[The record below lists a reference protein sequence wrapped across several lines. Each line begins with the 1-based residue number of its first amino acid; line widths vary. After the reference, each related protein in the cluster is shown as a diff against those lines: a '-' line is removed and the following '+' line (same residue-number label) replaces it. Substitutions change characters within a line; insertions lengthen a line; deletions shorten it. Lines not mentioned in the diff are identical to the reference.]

1 MPPPVLYYIRH
12 GETDWNVAARL
23 QGGRD
28 IPINATGR
36 AQAHRCGAILSEL
49 LARDGRNAADLAFV
63 ASPLGRARET
73 MEIVRAG
80 LGLDPHA
87 YRTDARLTEVAFGR
101 WEGFSIDE
109 LRRTEPDAVAARER
123 DKWDFVPPE
132 GESYAATSRRVADW
146 YAGETRDTVAVAH
159 GGIFRGLIVRL
170 GIMPVAEA
178 PVLDI
183 VQGAVYVIADGR
195 MTRYA

>member
-12 GETDWNVAARL
+12 GETDWNVAYRL
-23 QGGRD
+23 QGARD
-28 IPINATGR
+28 IPINRNGR
-36 AQAHRCGAILSEL
+36 AQALRCGEIMRDL
-49 LARDGRNAADLAFV
+49 LARDARSAADLDFV

-87 YRTDARLTEVAFGR
+87 YRTDARLTEVGSATGR
-101 WEGFSIDE
+101 VSASRSCAREA
-109 LRRTEPDAVAARER
+109 DAVASRER
-123 DKWDFVPPE
+123 DKWGFVPPG
-132 GESYAATSRRVADW
+132 GESYQTMSLRVADW
-146 YAGETRDTVAVAH
+146 YATLTTDTVAVAH
-159 GGIFRGLIVRL
+159 GGTFRGLIVGL
-170 GIMPVAEA
+170 GIMPVEEA
-178 PVLDI
+178 PALDI

>member
-1 MPPPVLYYIRH
+1 MPPVLYYVRH

-36 AQAHRCGAILSEL
+36 AQARRCGEILADL
-49 LARDGRNAADLAFV
+49 FARDGRTAADFDFV

-73 MEIVRAG
+73 MEIMRAA

-87 YRTDARLTEVAFGR
+87 YRTDARLTEVGFGL

-109 LRRTEPDAVAARER
+109 LRGREAEAVAARER
-123 DKWDFVPPE
+123 DKWRFVPPD
-132 GESYAATSRRVADW
+132 GESYAAMSLRVAAW
-146 YAGETRDTVAVAH
+146 YAALTRDTVAVAH
-159 GGIFRGLIVRL
+159 GGTLRGLIARL
-170 GIMPVAEA
+170 GIMSSDEA
-178 PVLDI
+178 PMLDI
-183 VQGAVYVIADGR
+183 AQGVVYLVADGR
-195 MTRYA
+195 LTRYA